1 MKGSPMKEK
10 MIIALAMVLVIG
22 LAWKSSLENTATKE
36 SLVSEEIIPVQIENT
51 SMDYYDLDTYDTTLL
66 NEAESEFDY
75 SAMNSCTLELFDTD
89 VLNFSEAF
97 AYSWQC
103 LGTNSSFQW
112 QGAVYTTILAE
123 DIIIQVADSVI
134 VDSSCKE
141 NDVSETR

>member
-1 MKGSPMKEK
+1 MKGNPMKEK

-51 SMDYYDLDTYDTTLL
+51 SMDYYDNGTPETSPLKETK
-66 NEAESEFDY
+66 SELDY
-75 SAMNSCTLELFDTD
+75 STMNFCTLELFDTD

-97 AYSWQC
+97 GYYRQC
-103 LGTNSSFQW
+103 LGTDSSFQW

-123 DIIIQVADSVI
+123 EVIIQVADSVK
-134 VDSSCKE
+134 VDSGGKE
-141 NDVSETR
+141 NEVSETR

>member
-1 MKGSPMKEK
+1 MKGNPMKEK
-10 MIIALAMVLVIG
+10 MIIMFAIVLIIG

-51 SMDYYDLDTYDTTLL
+51 SMDYYDNGPQRTTPLKETKSDL
-66 NEAESEFDY
+66 DY

-97 AYSWQC
+97 AYSRQC

-112 QGAVYTTILAE
+112 QGAVYTTILSE
-123 DIIIQVADSVI
+123 EIIIQVADSVI